1 MNQFKKNLKKN
12 AFDEDVMYNSILQR
26 ASKDGLRSAWA
37 KAPKES
43 TMLKRGLI
51 FISMTFILIFSLF
64 IFNPLGLFGK
74 DQSKVVAAVISV
86 DINPSFELSVNNGGL
101 VIKIEALNDDAKSL
115 DTDDLLGEPVEEVVD
130 AIVSLAT
137 EAGFIDITDLE
148 DDYVL
153 VSTVLIKGTANQ
165 VGDMI
170 QQRIRDRIH
179 LSDPLQNVNL
189 VQIKATLQE
198 QMQARSKDVPVGL
211 YVINGMIQTPNGQYI
226 SVKEFFSN
234 SENKEAIKN
243 RAQFNEI
250 PEAKIRERIS
260 AALTELDE
268 AGVDTTQLRTRL
280 ENASKETMIQIQSEV
295 KKQINKKDGSGN
307 DDAPGPQPDP
317 NYDNQ
322 NQPNTDSGSE
332 TSGQNNDEVPGPQP
346 DPNYD
351 NQNQPNT
358 DSGSETSGPNTNSGS
373 GGSGSGGH

>member
-12 AFDEDVMYNSILQR
+12 AFDEDAMFNNILQR
-26 ASKDGLRSAWA
+26 ASKDGLRSKWA

-51 FISMTFILIFSLF
+51 FVSMTFILIFALF

-74 DQSKVVAAVISV
+74 DQSKVVAAVVSV

-101 VIKIEALNDDAKSL
+101 VIKIDALNEDAKSL

-137 EAGFIDITDLE
+137 EAGFIDITDLD

-170 QQRIRDRIH
+170 QQRIRDRIR

-198 QMQARSKDVPVGL
+198 QMQARNKNIPVGL
-211 YVINGMIQTPNGQYI
+211 YVINGMIQTQNGQII

-234 SENKEAIKN
+234 PEYRQAIKN
-243 RAQFNEI
+243 RAQINEI
-250 PEAKIRERIS
+250 SEEKRRERIS
-260 AALTELDE
+260 VALSDLDD
-268 AGVDTTQLRTRL
+268 AGIDTTQLRTQL
-280 ENASKETMIQIQSEV
+280 ENASEETMIQIQSEV
-295 KKQINKKDGSGN
+295 RKQINKQEGPGN
-307 DDAPGPQPDP
+307 DDALGPQQGTDGG
-317 NYDNQ
+317 NQ
-322 NQPNTDSGSE
+322 TQPNTDSGSDS
-332 TSGQNNDEVPGPQP
+332 SGS
-346 DPNYD
+346 
-351 NQNQPNT
+351 NT
-358 DSGSETSGPNTNSGS
+358 DSGT
-373 GGSGSGGH
+373 GGNGLGGH